1 MRNKVNYLK
10 KKIEERTRIEKL
22 ICYLGLDYLFVGIV
36 NRVMRPPTMSTII
49 ILWNRE
55 FNYYKEQPLDS
66 MMVKHEL
73 KSGTSSRTNQMKSKT
88 KDTTMGIQLTLLN
101 QIHFP
106 TCMYI
111 TMWRAM
117 KEQHTQMIGVRLDEF
132 YRLNWNTINHLVIK
146 EIICSFQVSNEGN
159 IIHRK

>member
-1 MRNKVNYLK
+1 MKEICNVQTSNVYYYRKIYINVEFECSFFRVWRDIDMRNKVNYLK

-73 KSGTSSRTNQMKSKT
+73 KSGTSSRTN
-88 KDTTMGIQLTLLN
+88 
-101 QIHFP
+101 
-106 TCMYI
+106 
-111 TMWRAM
+111 
-117 KEQHTQMIGVRLDEF
+117 
-132 YRLNWNTINHLVIK
+132 
-146 EIICSFQVSNEGN
+146 
-159 IIHRK
+159 